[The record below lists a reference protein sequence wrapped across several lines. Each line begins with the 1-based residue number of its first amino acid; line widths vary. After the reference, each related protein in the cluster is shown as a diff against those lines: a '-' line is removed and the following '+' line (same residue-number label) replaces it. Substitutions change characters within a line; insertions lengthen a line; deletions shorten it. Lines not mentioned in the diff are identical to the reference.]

1 MCQAGTGGGAEC
13 QKRPLLGATLGGDA
27 IDPGHRSR
35 LWKGGRAMADTI
47 RYQVSDNVAQITLDD
62 GKVNAMALAFFEGL
76 NAALDRAERERP
88 GAVVI
93 AGRTGV
99 FSAGLD
105 LKLLPTLPPAELAR
119 TMVAFG
125 HIMLRVFTFP
135 IPTVAAV
142 TGHAIAGGAML
153 AFACDLRFMAEGPF
167 RLHLNEVAIGLA
179 LPTWAIVLAQAAI
192 PPRRHTEAILHARAF
207 SPEEAF
213 ERHIVHGVAR
223 PAERVVEEARAAA
236 APLAALDQKA
246 YAISK
251 SRHRAMVVKWA
262 VEQLEAEIGALPSRA
277 TIK

>member
-1 MCQAGTGGGAEC
+1 
-13 QKRPLLGATLGGDA
+13 
-27 IDPGHRSR
+27 
-35 LWKGGRAMADTI
+35 
-47 RYQVSDNVAQITLDD
+47 
-62 GKVNAMALAFFEGL
+62 MALAFFEGL

-88 GAVVI
+88 GALGS
-93 AGRTGV
+93 AGRAGV

-105 LKLLPTLPPAELAR
+105 LKVLPTLAPDALER

-125 HIMLRVFTFP
+125 RTMLRVFTFP

-192 PPRRHTEAILHARAF
+192 PPRRHTEAILHARPF

-213 ERHIVHGVAR
+213 ERHIVHGV
-223 PAERVVEEARAAA
+223 ERRAQLVAADARAAA
-236 APLAALDQKA
+236 AALAALD
-246 YAISK
+246 
-251 SRHRAMVVKWA
+251 HR
-262 VEQLEAEIGALPSRA
+262 
-277 TIK
+277 

>member
-93 AGRTGV
+93 AGRAGV

-125 HIMLRVFTFP
+125 RIMLRVFTFP

-277 TIK
+277 TVK

>member
-1 MCQAGTGGGAEC
+1 MERAGGA
-13 QKRPLLGATLGGDA
+13 P
-27 IDPGHRSR
+27 
-35 LWKGGRAMADTI
+35 MADTI

-153 AFACDLRFMAEGPF
+153 AFACDLRFLAEGPF

-179 LPTWAIVLAQAAI
+179 LPTWAIVLAQAAV
-192 PPRRHTEAILHARAF
+192 PPRRHTEAILPARAS
-207 SPEEAF
+207 SPEEAL
-213 ERHIVHGVAR
+213 EQHIVHEVVR
-223 PAERVVEEARAAA
+223 PAERVVPAARAAA
-236 APLAALDQKA
+236 GPLAALDQTA

-251 SRHRAMVVKWA
+251 ARHRAMAVRWA
-262 VEQLEAEIGALPSRA
+262 AEQLETEIAALPSRA
-277 TIK
+277 AIK